1 VYCIAYPLRRDGVK
15 LAREQIRQGGR
26 RGWLTFTR
34 MPAGQPVWIARCTTT
49 TGHSALPE
57 MSSATVRRVQ
67 GGILITGFVR
77 DARRSTTAVPQ
88 AWWCVP
94 DPEPPDLPPPNAL
107 PADGRRGGQ
116 VREN

>member
-1 VYCIAYPLRRDGVK
+1 MYCIAYPLRRDGVK

-49 TGHSALPE
+49 SGHSALPE

-94 DPEPPDLPPPNAL
+94 DPEPPDAPPPNAL
-107 PADGRRGGQ
+107 PADGRRGSH